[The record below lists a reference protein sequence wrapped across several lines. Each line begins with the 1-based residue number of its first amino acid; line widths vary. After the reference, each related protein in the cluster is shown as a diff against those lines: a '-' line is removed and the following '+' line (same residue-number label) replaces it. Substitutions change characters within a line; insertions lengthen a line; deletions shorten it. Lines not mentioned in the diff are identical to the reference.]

1 MKKNSHLMPLALAL
15 GISSASCGHAE
26 TTRGEAPTAQRTLY
40 LHVEGMK
47 KAKGGAT

>member
-1 MKKNSHLMPLALAL
+1 MKTKHHLMPLALAL
-15 GISSASCGHAE
+15 GLAGTACGHAE
-26 TTRGEAPTAQRTLY
+26 AHRIPAPTGARTLY